1 MRLFIAIQ
9 FERTMLGVLTK
20 FQEAMKAQGVTG
32 NYTRR
37 ENLHLTLAFIG
48 DYGNPDEVLDA
59 MEQVSF
65 VPFSIQLEGVGNYG
79 DLFWAGIEKNEE
91 LALLAGRL
99 RKVLSER
106 KIPFDKKKFSPH
118 ITLIRRASYRNGQKI
133 PVQDVPAGEMKVN
146 RISLMKSERGRQ
158 GMVYTEMGCVE
169 FSEKLCEGRQN

>member
-9 FERTMLGVLTK
+9 FDRTVLDALTK

-65 VPFSIQLEGVGNYG
+65 RPFPVRLEGVGNYG
-79 DLFWAGIEKNEE
+79 DLFWAGIAKNEE
-91 LALLAGRL
+91 LAALVRRL
-99 RKVLSER
+99 RKVLFER
-106 KIPFDKKKFSPH
+106 EIPFDKKKFSPH
-118 ITLIRRASYRNGQKI
+118 ITLIRKVSYRNGWKI
-133 PVQDVPAGEMKVN
+133 PVPDAPAGEMEVN

-158 GMVYTEMGCVE
+158 GN
-169 FSEKLCEGRQN
+169 FL

>member
-91 LALLAGRL
+91 LASLAGRL

-118 ITLIRRASYRNGQKI
+118 ITLIRRASYRNGQEI
-133 PVQDVPAGEMKVN
+133 PVSDVPVGEMKVE

-169 FSEKLCEGRQN
+169 FSEEL